1 VIDLHCHMLP
11 NLDDGAS
18 DLATALA
25 MARLAVA
32 DGIKST
38 ACTPHIYP
46 GLYDNDAARIR
57 AAVRAFQR
65 HLEDEGIPLTVT
77 DGADIQIVPGL
88 VQSLK
93 SGAYPTLNG
102 SRYFLFEP
110 SHHTVPARFP
120 ESIFDALASGFVP
133 LITHPERLTWL
144 DEAHYGWFVKAAR
157 QGAWLQ
163 VTAGALTGRFHRGA
177 KYWGE
182 RMLDDGIVHVL
193 ATDAHSVKGRP
204 PLLAEGREIAA
215 RWVGAEEAERLVRG
229 RPRSVIDNLDPATVP
244 PPPGLAGATDRR
256 AQAHHRRGWIARLW
270 QGR

>member
-1 VIDLHCHMLP
+1 MHWPSVGFTPSLTATIIVCERPLSQALPQTLPTGLPAPAPGTSGVDVRVIDLHCHMLP

-57 AAVRAFQR
+57 ATVRAFQR
-65 HLEDEGIPLTVT
+65 HLEDEGIPLSVT

-102 SRYFLFEP
+102 SR
-110 SHHTVPARFP
+110 SRTRHRC
-120 ESIFDALASGFVP
+120 P
-133 LITHPERLTWL
+133 L
-144 DEAHYGWFVKAAR
+144 G
-157 QGAWLQ
+157 QGP
-163 VTAGALTGRFHRGA
+163 
-177 KYWGE
+177 
-182 RMLDDGIVHVL
+182 
-193 ATDAHSVKGRP
+193 P
-204 PLLAEGREIAA
+204 PLLAELREIAA
-215 RWVGAEEAERLVRG
+215 RWVGAEEAERLVSG